1 MRNMITTTILEKLGV
16 DPLYVMAGI
25 LALMLLFFIIVLV
38 RQSSIKKQLKIMEQR
53 YDDFMRGKA
62 GISLEDIILTR
73 FDEIDKLKKSD
84 VKKTKALNDII
95 ENLDM
100 TYQKLGIVKYDAFN
114 EMGGKLSFALAL
126 LTKENDG
133 FVINAVHSREG
144 CYTYVKEIVK
154 GESYIPLADEEQQ
167 ALEEAVKSDNFMLE

>member
-1 MRNMITTTILEKLGV
+1 MENTILGNLGV
-16 DPLYVMAGI
+16 DPLFVMAGLLVLIVI
-25 LALMLLFFIIVLV
+25 LFIVLMSA
-38 RQSSIKKQLKIMEQR
+38 RSRIKKMEQK
-53 YDDFMRGKA
+53 YEEFMRGKD
-62 GISLEDIILTR
+62 GESLENLILSR
-73 FDEIDKLKKSD
+73 FDEVDKLKRSD

-100 TYQKLGIVKYDAFN
+100 AYQKIGIIKYDAFQ

-144 CYTYVKEIVK
+144 CYTYIKEIVK
-154 GESYIPLADEEQQ
+154 GESYIALAEEEQQ
-167 ALEEAVKSDNFMLE
+167 ALEEAVKSDNFMME

>member
-1 MRNMITTTILEKLGV
+1 MENTILAKLGV
-16 DPLYVMAGI
+16 DPFFVMIGLFVLIVI
-25 LALMLLFFIIVLV
+25 LFIMLMTTRKKIKLLNA
-38 RQSSIKKQLKIMEQR
+38 R
-53 YDDFMRGKA
+53 YEDFMRGKE
-62 GISLEDIILTR
+62 GESLEDLILTR

-84 VKKTKALNDII
+84 VKKTNALNDII

-100 TYQKLGIVKYDAFN
+100 AYQKIGIIKYDAFN
-114 EMGGKLSFALAL
+114 EMGGKLSFALSL

-144 CYTYVKEIVK
+144 CYTYIKEIVK
-154 GESYIPLADEEQQ
+154 GESYIPLAEEEQQ

>member
-1 MRNMITTTILEKLGV
+1 MENTILGSLGV
-16 DPLYVMAGI
+16 DPLYVMVGLLVLIII
-25 LALMLLFFIIVLV
+25 LLILLMTTKT
-38 RQSSIKKQLKIMEQR
+38 RIKKLEAKYE
-53 YDDFMRGKA
+53 DFMRGKD
-62 GISLEDIILTR
+62 GESLEELILNR
-73 FDEIDKLKKSD
+73 FDEVDKLKRSD

-100 TYQKLGIVKYDAFN
+100 AYQKIGIIKYDAFQ

-154 GESYIPLADEEQQ
+154 GESYIALAEEEQQ
-167 ALEEAVKSDNFMLE
+167 ALEEAVKSDNYMME

>member
-1 MRNMITTTILEKLGV
+1 MENTILGSLGV
-16 DPLYVMAGI
+16 DPLYVMAGLLVLIII
-25 LALMLLFFIIVLV
+25 LLILLMTTKT
-38 RQSSIKKQLKIMEQR
+38 RIKKLEAKYE
-53 YDDFMRGKA
+53 DFMRGKD
-62 GISLEDIILTR
+62 GESLEELILNR
-73 FDEIDKLKKSD
+73 FDEVDKLKRSD

-100 TYQKLGIVKYDAFN
+100 AYQKIGIIKYDAFQ

-154 GESYIPLADEEQQ
+154 GESYIALAEEEQQ
-167 ALEEAVKSDNFMLE
+167 ALEEAVKSDNYMME

>member
-1 MRNMITTTILEKLGV
+1 MENTILGSLGI
-16 DPLYVMAGI
+16 DPLYVMAGLLVLIII
-25 LALMLLFFIIVLV
+25 LLILLMTT
-38 RQSSIKKQLKIMEQR
+38 RKRIKKLEAKYE
-53 YDDFMRGKA
+53 DFMRGKD
-62 GISLEDIILTR
+62 GESLEELILNR
-73 FDEIDKLKKSD
+73 FDEVDKLKRSD

-100 TYQKLGIVKYDAFN
+100 AYQKIGIIKYDAFQ

-154 GESYIPLADEEQQ
+154 GESYIALAEEEQQ
-167 ALEEAVKSDNFMLE
+167 ALEEAVKSDNYMME

>member
-1 MRNMITTTILEKLGV
+1 MENTILGKIGV
-16 DPLYVMAGI
+16 DPLFVMAGLLLLIII
-25 LALMLLFFIIVLV
+25 LFIILMTT
-38 RQSSIKKQLKIMEQR
+38 RKKLKNLDAKYE
-53 YDDFMRGKA
+53 DFMRGKD
-62 GISLEDIILTR
+62 GESLEDLILTR
-73 FDEIDKLKKSD
+73 FDEIDKLKRSD

-100 TYQKLGIVKYDAFN
+100 AYQKIGITKYDAFN

-154 GESYIPLADEEQQ
+154 GESYIPLAEEEQQ
-167 ALEEAVKSDNFMLE
+167 AVEEAVKSDNFMLE

>member
-1 MRNMITTTILEKLGV
+1 MENTILGSLGV
-16 DPLYVMAGI
+16 DPLYVMAGLLVLIII
-25 LALMLLFFIIVLV
+25 LLILLMTTKT
-38 RQSSIKKQLKIMEQR
+38 RIKKLEAKYE
-53 YDDFMRGKA
+53 DFMRGKN
-62 GISLEDIILTR
+62 GESLEELILNR
-73 FDEIDKLKKSD
+73 LDEVDKLKRSD

-100 TYQKLGIVKYDAFN
+100 AYQKIGIIKYDAFQ

-154 GESYIPLADEEQQ
+154 GESYIALAEEEQQ
-167 ALEEAVKSDNFMLE
+167 ALEEAVKSDNYMME

>member
-1 MRNMITTTILEKLGV
+1 MENTILGSLGV
-16 DPLYVMAGI
+16 DPLYVMAGLLVLIII
-25 LALMLLFFIIVLV
+25 LLILLMTTKT
-38 RQSSIKKQLKIMEQR
+38 RIKKLEAKYE
-53 YDDFMRGKA
+53 DFMRGKN
-62 GISLEDIILTR
+62 GESLEELILNR
-73 FDEIDKLKKSD
+73 FDEVDKLKRSD

-100 TYQKLGIVKYDAFN
+100 AYQKIGIIKYDAFQ

-154 GESYIPLADEEQQ
+154 GESYIALAEEEQQ
-167 ALEEAVKSDNFMLE
+167 ALEEAVKSDNYMME

>member
-1 MRNMITTTILEKLGV
+1 MENSILGKLGF
-16 DPLYVMAGI
+16 DPVFIVAGLFLLI
-25 LALMLLFFIIVLV
+25 LVLFIITMILKNKM
-38 RQSSIKKQLKIMEQR
+38 KKLEAR
-53 YDDFMRGKA
+53 YEDFMRGKT
-62 GISLEDIILTR
+62 GESLENVILSR

-100 TYQKLGIVKYDAFN
+100 TYQKIGIIKYDAFN

-133 FVINAVHSREG
+133 FIINAMHSREG
-144 CYTYVKEIVK
+144 CYTYVKEVVK
-154 GESYIPLADEEQQ
+154 GESYISLAEEEQQ
-167 ALEEAVKSDNFMLE
+167 ALEEAVKSDDFMLQ

>member
-1 MRNMITTTILEKLGV
+1 MENSLLAKLANMGV
-16 DPLYVMAGI
+16 DPAFLLIALLLLIVI
-25 LALMLLFFIIVLV
+25 LFVLLAKSKG
-38 RQSSIKKQLKIMEQR
+38 RIKKIEVKYE
-53 YDDFMRGKA
+53 DFMRGKD
-62 GISLEDIILTR
+62 GESLEDIILGR

-100 TYQKLGIVKYDAFN
+100 AYQKVGIIKYDAFN

-133 FVINAVHSREG
+133 FILNAVHSREG
-144 CYTYVKEIVK
+144 CYTYIKEIVK

-167 ALEEAVKSDNFMLE
+167 ALEEAAKSDNFMME

>member
-1 MRNMITTTILEKLGV
+1 MENSILGKLGF
-16 DPLYVMAGI
+16 DPV
-25 LALMLLFFIIVLV
+25 FIIAALFLLILVLFIMTV
-38 RQSSIKKQLKIMEQR
+38 LLKSKIKKLEAR
-53 YDDFMRGKA
+53 YEDFMRGKT
-62 GISLEDIILTR
+62 GESLENIILSR

-100 TYQKLGIVKYDAFN
+100 TYQKIGIIKYDAFN

-133 FVINAVHSREG
+133 FIINAMHSREG

-154 GESYIPLADEEQQ
+154 GESYITLAEEEQE
-167 ALEEAVKSDNFMLE
+167 ALEEAVKSDDFMLQ

>member
-1 MRNMITTTILEKLGV
+1 MENSLLSKLANAGF
-16 DPLYVMAGI
+16 DPV
-25 LALMLLFFIIVLV
+25 FIIIALLIFIVILFVLLMTTKS
-38 RQSSIKKQLKIMEQR
+38 RIKKLEGKYES
-53 YDDFMRGKA
+53 FMRGKD
-62 GISLEDIILTR
+62 GETLEDVILTR
-73 FDEIDKLKKSD
+73 FDEIDKLKRSD

-100 TYQKLGIVKYDAFN
+100 AYQKLGIVKYDAFN
-114 EMGGKLSFALAL
+114 EMGGKLSFVLAL

-133 FVINAVHSREG
+133 FIINAVHSREG

-167 ALEEAVKSDNFMLE
+167 ALEEAVKSDNFMME